1 MFPWSNFLWDN
12 RVSIVSSLGWI
23 WDPFPGQCGDIVSP
37 VAWSCHHL
45 CPHRII
51 ATPGRLVHVAVEM
64 KLKLHTV
71 EYVVFDEADR
81 SAGHRGTPRAGSV
94 PT

>member
-1 MFPWSNFLWDN
+1 MGMLPPL
-12 RVSIVSSLGWI
+12 
-23 WDPFPGQCGDIVSP
+23 PPPGSRHQ
-37 VAWSCHHL
+37 L

-81 SAGHRGTPRAGSV
+81 SAGRRGVPGAGSV
-94 PT
+94 PTGGW

>member
-1 MFPWSNFLWDN
+1 MG
-12 RVSIVSSLGWI
+12 RI
-23 WDPFPGQCGDIVSP
+23 WDLHPGWCGDAIP
-37 VAWSCHHL
+37 PPAWSRHQL
-45 CPHRII
+45 CPRRII

-81 SAGHRGTPRAGSV
+81 SAGCRGGPRGWQR
-94 PT
+94 PRTWGERWWE